1 METKILQIFAEHYEI
16 LLHDTA
22 GAITNRKRKSVKRC
36 SYVFET
42 VMDLFA
48 EIFNISVKEAHKVLY
63 DIAFPDR
70 EKGDAIHILPEDN
83 TDNVFRKFYQAQ
95 SDLLTSEKS
104 STSTKAAAAACEIVT
119 IFAELHSLSYDKAAN
134 QLNYGKESAET

>member
-36 SYVFET
+36 SYVLET

-63 DIAFPDR
+63 DIAFPDK
-70 EKGDAIHILPEDN
+70 EKENAILEMQES
-83 TDNVFRKFYQAQ
+83 NVDHLFCKFYRTQ
-95 SDLLTSEKS
+95 SDLFGTDKDSE
-104 STSTKAAAAACEIVT
+104 AVVAACEIIT
-119 IFAELHSLSYDKAAN
+119 MFAELRSLSYDEAAKW
-134 QLNYGKESAET
+134 LYDEKDGVKV